1 MRPKTFV
8 LFAIVLIVLGAVLAS
23 TAVAASPTAAACPR
37 GPGTDASCPIR
48 VQFAAGTYGTTVH
61 GRLTLAP
68 DQRYYVVRAR
78 AGQRMILSFVGAGA
92 MRGGISFPDGSGDG
106 PFNGEGDAITLP
118 TTGDYIIY
126 VGQNTMAGSIWT
138 GRFSLSILIR

>member
-1 MRPKTFV
+1 MRPQTLV
-8 LFAIVLIVLGAVLAS
+8 LSAIVLIILGAVLAS
-23 TAVAASPTAAACPR
+23 TAIAAPPAAACPR

-68 DQRYYVVRAR
+68 DHRYYVVRAR

-92 MRGGISFPDGSGDG
+92 MRGGVSFPDGSGDG
-106 PFNGEGDAITLP
+106 PFNGEGDVIILP
-118 TTGDYIIY
+118 ATGDYIVY
-126 VGQNTMAGSIWT
+126 VGQNTMAGPIWT

>member
-1 MRPKTFV
+1 MRPQTLV
-8 LFAIVLIVLGAVLAS
+8 LSSIVLIILGAVLAS
-23 TAVAASPTAAACPR
+23 TAIAAPPAAACPR

-68 DQRYYVVRAR
+68 DHRYYVVRAR

-92 MRGGISFPDGSGDG
+92 MRGGVSFPDGSGDG
-106 PFNGEGDAITLP
+106 PFNSEADAIHSSHSNPRRRITSSS
-118 TTGDYIIY
+118 
-126 VGQNTMAGSIWT
+126 GSPRSPFVTACCW
-138 GRFSLSILIR
+138 RSRLS

>member
-1 MRPKTFV
+1 MRPKTLALLAF
-8 LFAIVLIVLGAVLAS
+8 VLIVLGEALVS
-23 TAVAASPTAAACPR
+23 TTVAASPDAAACLR

-106 PFNGEGDAITLP
+106 PFYGEGDVIILP
-118 TTGDYIIY
+118 TTGDYIVY
-126 VGQNTMAGSIWT
+126 VGQNTMAGPIWT
-138 GRFSLSILIR
+138 GRFSLSMLIR